1 MLTSLFISTALAAPL
16 NDSLDPWGRPTH
28 ARVIIEP
35 PSELAD
41 LYAPERRFRFW
52 WDDVGLTATIEIRG
66 RLRWK
71 TLATDVPLGW
81 ISDELPRDSVF
92 HIRLEGGARTSNPL
106 SADQFYSPTD
116 LARLSDPN
124 AMFSS
129 IVLDLDTDESTD
141 KPSDLWGATYNGGL
155 IQIHTNKKGL
165 QIRNW
170 TKWDGLPDDQ
180 RAQCLCR

>member
-1 MLTSLFISTALAAPL
+1 MLTSLFISAGLAAPL

-41 LYAPERRFRFW
+41 LYAPERRCRFW

-81 ISDELPRDSVF
+81 ISDELPRDSIF
-92 HIRLEGGARTSNPL
+92 RIRLKEAHVPRIHCLQTS
-106 SADQFYSPTD
+106 STAHR
-116 LARLSDPN
+116 LARLADP
-124 AMFSS
+124 MRCSPRSFW
-129 IVLDLDTDESTD
+129 I
-141 KPSDLWGATYNGGL
+141 
-155 IQIHTNKKGL
+155 
-165 QIRNW
+165 
-170 TKWDGLPDDQ
+170 
-180 RAQCLCR
+180 

>member
-1 MLTSLFISTALAAPL
+1 MLTSLFISAALAAPL

-92 HIRLEGGARTSNPL
+92 RIRLEGGARTSNPL
-106 SADQFYSPTD
+106 SADQFYGPTD
-116 LARLSDPN
+116 LARLADPN

-155 IQIHTNKKGL
+155 IQIHTNNKGATHPKL
-165 QIRNW
+165 DEMGWI
-170 TKWDGLPDDQ
+170 
-180 RAQCLCR
+180 A